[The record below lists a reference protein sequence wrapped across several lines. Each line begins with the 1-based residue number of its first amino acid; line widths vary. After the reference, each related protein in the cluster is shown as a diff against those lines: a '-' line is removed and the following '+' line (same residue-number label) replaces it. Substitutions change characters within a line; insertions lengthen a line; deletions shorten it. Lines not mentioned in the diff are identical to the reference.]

1 MHKIDFLN
9 FFIEGL
15 KILQFQHRKMLPG
28 NLNNKKLFHKLLRFL
43 MLQGLSYKKLHLI
56 YLTYLITANTCIAK
70 ENLNHF
76 PYKTT
81 PQNDIRKIDLVY

>member
-1 MHKIDFLN
+1 
-9 FFIEGL
+9 
-15 KILQFQHRKMLPG
+15 
-28 NLNNKKLFHKLLRFL
+28 

-56 YLTYLITANTCIAK
+56 YLIYLITANTCIAK